1 MIVLL
6 SIVLYL
12 LVGSL
17 LVYVTLLLISKGYI
31 DRELVK
37 NSFLPIMYLFWVVII
52 PLFIILLPFILV
64 TNLFNKH
71 KHG

>member
-17 LVYVTLLLISKGYI
+17 LVYITLLLISKGYI
-31 DRELVK
+31 DRDLENL
-37 NSFLPIMYLFWVVII
+37 LPVIYIFWIIVIPILIMM
-52 PLFIILLPFILV
+52 LPFILV
-64 TNLFNKH
+64 VNLYQKY
-71 KHG
+71 K

>member
-31 DRELVK
+31 DKELE
-37 NSFLPIMYLFWVVII
+37 NLLPLIYIFWIIVIPMLIMMV
-52 PLFIILLPFILV
+52 PFILV
-64 TNLFNKH
+64 TNLYQKY
-71 KHG
+71 K

>member
-12 LVGSL
+12 LVGLL
-17 LVYVTLLLISKGYI
+17 LVYVTLLFISKGYI
-31 DRELVK
+31 DRDLENL
-37 NSFLPIMYLFWVVII
+37 LPIIYLFWIVII

-64 TNLFNKH
+64 TNLFNNY

>member
-31 DRELVK
+31 DKELE
-37 NSFLPIMYLFWVVII
+37 NLLPLIYIFWIIVIPMLIMMV
-52 PLFIILLPFILV
+52 PFILV
-64 TNLFNKH
+64 TNLY
-71 KHG
+71 

>member
-1 MIVLL
+1 MIVIL

-31 DRELVK
+31 DRELE
-37 NSFLPIMYLFWVVII
+37 NLLPIMYLFWVVII

>member
-17 LVYVTLLLISKGYI
+17 LVYITLLLISKGYI
-31 DRELVK
+31 DRDLENL
-37 NSFLPIMYLFWVVII
+37 LPVIYIFWIIVIPMLIMMV
-52 PLFIILLPFILV
+52 PFILV
-64 TNLFNKH
+64 INLYQKY
-71 KHG
+71 K

>member
-12 LVGSL
+12 LIGSL

-31 DRELVK
+31 DRELE
-37 NSFLPIMYLFWVVII
+37 NLLPLIYIFWIIVIPMLIMMV
-52 PLFIILLPFILV
+52 PFILV
-64 TNLFNKH
+64 VNLYQKY
-71 KHG
+71 K

>member
-17 LVYVTLLLISKGYI
+17 LVYITLLLISKGYI
-31 DRELVK
+31 DRELE
-37 NSFLPIMYLFWVVII
+37 NLLPLIYIFWIIVIPMLIMMI
-52 PLFIILLPFILV
+52 PFILV
-64 TNLFNKH
+64 INLYQKY
-71 KHG
+71 K

>member
-17 LVYVTLLLISKGYI
+17 LVYITLLLISKGYI
-31 DRELVK
+31 DRELE
-37 NSFLPIMYLFWVVII
+37 NLLPIMYLFWVVII

>member
-17 LVYVTLLLISKGYI
+17 LVYITLLLISKGYI
-31 DRELVK
+31 DRDLENL
-37 NSFLPIMYLFWVVII
+37 LPIMYLFWIVII

>member
-6 SIVLYL
+6 SIVLYIL
-12 LVGSL
+12 IGSL
-17 LVYVTLLLISKGYI
+17 LVYVTLVLISKGYI
-31 DRELVK
+31 DRDLENL
-37 NSFLPIMYLFWVVII
+37 LPLLYLFWVVII

-64 TNLFNKH
+64 TNLFNNY

>member
-12 LVGSL
+12 LVGLL
-17 LVYVTLLLISKGYI
+17 LVYVTLLFISKGYI
-31 DRELVK
+31 DRDLENL
-37 NSFLPIMYLFWVVII
+37 LPIIYLFWIVII

-64 TNLFNKH
+64 TNLFNNYKH
-71 KHG
+71 E

>member
-1 MIVLL
+1 MIIVL

-31 DRELVK
+31 DRELE
-37 NSFLPIMYLFWVVII
+37 NLLPIMYLFWVVII

>member
-17 LVYVTLLLISKGYI
+17 LVYVTLLFISKGYI
-31 DRELVK
+31 DRELE
-37 NSFLPIMYLFWVVII
+37 NLLPLIYIFWIIVIPMLIMMV
-52 PLFIILLPFILV
+52 PFILV
-64 TNLFNKH
+64 INLYQKY
-71 KHG
+71 K

>member
-1 MIVLL
+1 MIVIL
-6 SIVLYL
+6 SIILYL

-17 LVYVTLLLISKGYI
+17 LVYITLLLISKGYI
-31 DRELVK
+31 DRDLENL
-37 NSFLPIMYLFWVVII
+37 LPIMYLFWVVII

>member
-17 LVYVTLLLISKGYI
+17 LVYITLLLISKGYI
-31 DRELVK
+31 DRELE
-37 NSFLPIMYLFWVVII
+37 NLLPVIYIFWIVVI
-52 PLFIILLPFILV
+52 PLFIMMIPFILV
-64 TNLFNKH
+64 VNLYQKY
-71 KHG
+71 K

>member
-17 LVYVTLLLISKGYI
+17 LVYVILLLISKGYI
-31 DRELVK
+31 DRDLV
-37 NSFLPIMYLFWVVII
+37 NLLSLLYLFWIVII

-64 TNLFNKH
+64 TNLFNNY

>member
-31 DRELVK
+31 DRELE
-37 NSFLPIMYLFWVVII
+37 NLLPLIYIFWIIVIPMLIMIV
-52 PLFIILLPFILV
+52 PFILV

>member
-31 DRELVK
+31 DKELE
-37 NSFLPIMYLFWVVII
+37 NLLPLIYIFWIIVIPMLIMMV
-52 PLFIILLPFILV
+52 PFILV
-64 TNLFNKH
+64 INLYQKY
-71 KHG
+71 K

>member
-31 DRELVK
+31 DRELE
-37 NSFLPIMYLFWVVII
+37 NLLPLIYIFWIIVIPMLIMMV
-52 PLFIILLPFILV
+52 PFILV
-64 TNLFNKH
+64 TNLYQKY
-71 KHG
+71 K

>member
-17 LVYVTLLLISKGYI
+17 LVYVILLLISKGYI
-31 DRELVK
+31 DRDLV
-37 NSFLPIMYLFWVVII
+37 NLLPLLYLFWIVII

-64 TNLFNKH
+64 TNLFNNY